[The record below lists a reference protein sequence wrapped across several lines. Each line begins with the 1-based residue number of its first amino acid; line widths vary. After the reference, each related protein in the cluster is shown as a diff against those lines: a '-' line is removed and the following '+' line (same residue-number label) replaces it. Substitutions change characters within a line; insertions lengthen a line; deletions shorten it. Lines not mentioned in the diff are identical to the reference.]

1 MAEVARDMVAGV
13 VVHSAAVLLVA
24 SVLVV
29 EVLAAVVGH
38 SDPVLVELASDSLV
52 PSSSAVDHPS
62 SFAVHSD
69 SPSACAAFEAG
80 SDFGY

>member
-1 MAEVARDMVAGV
+1 MAAGV
-13 VVHSAAVLLVA
+13 VVHSAATLLVA
-24 SVLVV
+24 SALVAVVLAA
-29 EVLAAVVGH
+29 AAVVGH
-38 SDPVLVELASDSLV
+38 SDPVLVELASYSLV
-52 PSSSAVDHPS
+52 PSSSAADHPS

>member
-1 MAEVARDMVAGV
+1 MAAGV
-13 VVHSAAVLLVA
+13 AVHSVAVPLVA
-24 SVLVV
+24 SALVAV
-29 EVLAAVVGH
+29 VLAAVVVGH

-52 PSSSAVDHPS
+52 PSSSAAAHSS